1 MRWRSIQQR
10 FVGAWRASTSP
21 CVVTALSPAPT
32 GRSCWIKMPLPL
44 LCPQGPGPYLSLS
57 PSHEVALGDK
67 VTLQCHTPRQG
78 GRAILH
84 KEGVRHPLRY
94 QDRVQGAAEFPI
106 TAVRRE
112 DAGRYW
118 CQYEMEGE
126 PPEKSEHVELVLR
139 VFKGPHEADFVVL
152 GTHFTILCQGG
163 HGATFLLHREGSSA
177 PIQRQAPGGH
187 MALFSIPHV
196 SWADSGTYSCSYRPQ
211 GEMFVSSYPS
221 IFLELECWS
230 TEGWHQACRGQSGE
244 GTWRARKGN
253 WILRDLHG
261 AKPPSPLSRSD
272 TPRFSVPSD
281 FTLGNTVRLGLGAGL
296 LILLMLLV
304 AEALHSWRRKGQG
317 PMGLGGCTCPAPLC
331 LDPAS
336 LPFASPLNLLLLPV
350 VVPGSCT
357 LGTKE
362 GLGLPQL
369 GMGAQRQTRGLWG
382 KGWRARGAGWRNCDL
397 WNTYSPEHR

>member
-1 MRWRSIQQR
+1 NSC
-10 FVGAWRASTSP
+10 
-21 CVVTALSPAPT
+21 CVHSFGV
-32 GRSCWIKMPLPL
+32 
-44 LCPQGPGPYLSLS
+44 GPGPYLSLS

-139 VFKGPHEADFVVL
+139 GEGPGAVVVL

-221 IFLELECWS
+221 IFL
-230 TEGWHQACRGQSGE
+230 
-244 GTWRARKGN
+244 
-253 WILRDLHG
+253 D
-261 AKPPSPLSRSD
+261 D

-317 PMGLGGCTCPAPLC
+317 L
-331 LDPAS
+331 
-336 LPFASPLNLLLLPV
+336 
-350 VVPGSCT
+350 
-357 LGTKE
+357 
-362 GLGLPQL
+362 
-369 GMGAQRQTRGLWG
+369 
-382 KGWRARGAGWRNCDL
+382 
-397 WNTYSPEHR
+397 

>member
-1 MRWRSIQQR
+1 MALGL
-10 FVGAWRASTSP
+10 FVQLTLFSP
-21 CVVTALSPAPT
+21 TPE
-32 GRSCWIKMPLPL
+32 
-44 LCPQGPGPYLSLS
+44 PGPYLSLS

-126 PPEKSEHVELVLR
+126 PPEKSEHVELYPR
-139 VFKGPHEADFVVL
+139 PHIFPSPGAVVVL

-177 PIQRQAPGGH
+177 PIQRQAPGG
-187 MALFSIPHV
+187 
-196 SWADSGTYSCSYRPQ
+196 
-211 GEMFVSSYPS
+211 
-221 IFLELECWS
+221 
-230 TEGWHQACRGQSGE
+230 
-244 GTWRARKGN
+244 
-253 WILRDLHG
+253 DLHG

-317 PMGLGGCTCPAPLC
+317 L
-331 LDPAS
+331 
-336 LPFASPLNLLLLPV
+336 
-350 VVPGSCT
+350 
-357 LGTKE
+357 
-362 GLGLPQL
+362 
-369 GMGAQRQTRGLWG
+369 
-382 KGWRARGAGWRNCDL
+382 
-397 WNTYSPEHR
+397 